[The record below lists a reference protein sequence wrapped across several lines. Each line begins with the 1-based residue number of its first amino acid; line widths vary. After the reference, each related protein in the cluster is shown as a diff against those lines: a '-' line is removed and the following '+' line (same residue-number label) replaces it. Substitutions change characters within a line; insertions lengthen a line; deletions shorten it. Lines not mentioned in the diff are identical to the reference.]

1 MTTATIKLF
10 LAHGDPKRLRTAE
23 TSNWTGKAVSA
34 PRTGLEQLGADYW
47 LYIVVDCAAAPAL
60 YVIRDPAHRLPR

>member
-23 TSNWTGKAVSA
+23 ISNWTGKAISA
-34 PRTGLEQLGADYW
+34 PRTELEQLLIRPELARPGV
-47 LYIVVDCAAAPAL
+47 YIL
-60 YVIRDPAHRLPR
+60 TGRDAGP